1 MRLTMQSIH
10 SDILR
15 NLNKITT
22 DMARVN
28 SQISSGKQ
36 MSKISDD
43 PVNLV
48 TALGVRTNLTQITS
62 YQSNLNFG
70 NSMITAAE
78 TALNGMKEMAI
89 RGKELAIQMANGT
102 MTQENRTS
110 AAMEVSH
117 LWEEAIF
124 LANSQ
129 VAGKYVFGGYRTA
142 GYSEAE
148 PTPFIA
154 DKADGYIVNGNSL
167 TPLLAAA
174 PVAYNLTAG
183 DLTIN
188 GVAIGATTGLDTLS
202 TAHADAS
209 AAAKKAAIN
218 AKQDE
223 TGVTAD
229 FTAASVTAAAAV
241 TDPLAPLGS
250 TITSN
255 DLVINGENIFDLV
268 SYPAGA
274 TVFGN
279 DSDNT
284 LVDAINAKSD
294 LTGVIASRSN
304 GVLTLTAIDGRNIQ
318 VTTTVNGEA
327 ISRLNGAAA
336 NKVYFGTVQL
346 KSDLPITLQSSI
358 NAGPPITEPGLVALG
373 LDGGSAATNET
384 NDVAGD
390 GRLMVTTIQQRQGSV
405 RYAGDRDNN
414 IAVKVGAT
422 SSLEVTKNGMDA
434 IMDTGVFSA
443 LKGLENA
450 LRGEKYTTVT
460 GTKEATSTTATLDS
474 GSTGLAQDGLAFANG
489 TLSFAVT
496 DQSYYPPRTK
506 TINLEVDITQDT
518 PATIAARI
526 SEIPGMT
533 ASWSTDGHL
542 TVESS
547 DPERYTFNYTDASN
561 FMAMNGITQD
571 ALQFQAIQKSIGELG
586 TLLDNLSNQVSDFGA
601 RANRIEVQSSLYL
614 NLELAAKENLSGKED
629 TDMLKAIMELNGK
642 KTAYEAALSA
652 AAQTMQLS
660 LVNFLR

>member
-10 SDILR
+10 NDILR

-22 DMARVN
+22 DLARVN

-36 MSKISDD
+36 MSKISDN
-43 PVNLV
+43 PVNLI

-62 YQSNLNFG
+62 YQRNLDFG
-70 NSMITAAE
+70 NSMITASE
-78 TALNGMKEMAI
+78 SALNSMKEMAI

-110 AAMEVSH
+110 GAMEISH

-129 VAGKYVFGGYRTA
+129 VSGKYIFGGYRTA

-148 PTPFIA
+148 PAPFIA
-154 DKADGYIVNGNSL
+154 DMADGYIVNGNSL
-167 TPLLAAA
+167 PSLLVAA
-174 PVAYNLTAG
+174 PVAYSLPNPG

-188 GVAIGATTGLDTLS
+188 GIPIAATTGLDTLS

-209 AAAKKAAIN
+209 AAAKMTAIN

-229 FTAASVTAAAAV
+229 FTAASVTAAGAVAAG
-241 TDPLAPLGS
+241 TMNSG
-250 TITSN
+250 
-255 DLVINGENIFDLV
+255 DLVINGQDIFDGVTNPDPSTILAQD
-268 SYPAGA
+268 P
-274 TVFGN
+274 
-279 DSDNT
+279 DNT
-284 LVDAINAKSD
+284 LINAINAKTGA
-294 LTGVIASRSN
+294 TGVIASRES
-304 GVLTLTAIDGRNIQ
+304 GVLTLTAIDGRNIAIN
-318 VTTTVNGEA
+318 TSLNAGDGETISKLNNG
-327 ISRLNGAAA
+327 SA

-346 KSDLPITLQSSI
+346 KSDQPIILQ
-358 NAGPPITEPGLVALG
+358 AFPAPAEQGLVALG
-373 LDGGSAATNET
+373 LNGGSAVTNEA
-384 NDVAGD
+384 NDIAGD
-390 GRLMVTTIQQRQGSV
+390 GLLLVTTIQQQKGNV
-405 RYAGDRDNN
+405 RYAGDRDND

-434 IMDTGVFSA
+434 VMDTGVFSA

-450 LRGEKYTTVT
+450 LRAEKYTTVT
-460 GTKEATSTTATLDS
+460 GTKEATNTTATLDS
-474 GSTGLAQDGLAFANG
+474 GITGLAQDGLSFADG
-489 TLSFAVT
+489 ILSFTVT
-496 DQSYYPPRTK
+496 DQSYYPPQAK
-506 TINLEVDITQDT
+506 TINLAVDISQDT
-518 PATIAARI
+518 PDSIATRI
-526 SEIPGMT
+526 SQIPGLD

-547 DPERYTFNYTDASN
+547 DPDRFTFNYEDNSN

-571 ALQFQAIQKSIGELG
+571 ELQFQAIQKSIGELG

-601 RANRIEVQSSLYL
+601 RANRIEVQSSLYA

-629 TDMLKAIMELNGK
+629 TDMLKAIMELEGK

-660 LVNFLR
+660 LVNFLQ

>member
-10 SDILR
+10 NDILK

-22 DMARVN
+22 DMARLN

-48 TALGVRTNLTQITS
+48 TALGIRTNLTQITS

-70 NSMITAAE
+70 NSMITASE
-78 TALNGMKEMAI
+78 SALNSMKEMAI

-102 MTQENRTS
+102 MTQENRDS

-148 PTPFIA
+148 PAPFIA
-154 DKADGYIVNGNSL
+154 DMVDGYIVNGNSL
-167 TPLLAAA
+167 APLLAAD
-174 PVAYNLTAG
+174 PVAYSLPNPG

-188 GVAIGATTGLDTLS
+188 GIAIGATTGLDPLS

-209 AAAKKAAIN
+209 ATAKMAAIN
-218 AKQDE
+218 AKSTE

-229 FTAASVTAAAAV
+229 FTAASRTGGTVA
-241 TDPLAPLGS
+241 LGTMNS
-250 TITSN
+250 G
-255 DLVINGENIFDLV
+255 DLLINGQNIFDGVINPDPSAIL
-268 SYPAGA
+268 AQ
-274 TVFGN
+274 
-279 DSDNT
+279 DSDNALT
-284 LVDAINAKSD
+284 NAINAHSAT
-294 LTGVIASRSN
+294 TGVIASRVSSGN
-304 GVLTLTAIDGRNIQ
+304 LSLTAVDGRNIQ
-318 VTTTVNGEA
+318 ITTTANGET
-327 ISRLNGAAA
+327 ISKLNNLTGTASDS
-336 NKVYFGTVQL
+336 VYFGAVQL
-346 KSDLPITLQSSI
+346 KSDLPITLQTDP
-358 NAGPPITEPGLVALG
+358 GPPEQGLVALG
-373 LDGGSAATNET
+373 LSGGSAATNEA

-390 GRLMVTTIQQRQGSV
+390 GLLLITTIQQQKGNV
-405 RYAGDRDNN
+405 RHAGDRDNN

-434 IMDTGVFSA
+434 IMSTGVFSA

-450 LRGEKYTTVT
+450 LLGEKYTTVT
-460 GTKEATSTTATLDS
+460 GANEVINKTATLGS
-474 GSTGLAQDGLAFANG
+474 GTTGLAQAGLAFVDG
-489 TLSFAVT
+489 TLAFTVT
-496 DQSYYPPRTK
+496 DQSFYPPRTK
-506 TINLEVDITQDT
+506 TINLAVDISQDT
-518 PATIAARI
+518 PETIASRI
-526 SEIPGMT
+526 NEIPGMN

-547 DPERYTFNYTDASN
+547 DPDRYTFNYTDSSN
-561 FMAMNGITQD
+561 FMTMNGITQD
-571 ALQFQAIQKSIGELG
+571 ALQSQATQKSIDELG

-601 RANRIEVQSSLYL
+601 RANRIEVQSSLYT
-614 NLELAAKENLSGKED
+614 NLELAAQENLSGKED
-629 TDMLKAIMELNGK
+629 TDLLKAIMELNGK

-652 AAQTMQLS
+652 AAQTMKLS
-660 LVNFLR
+660 LVNYI

>member
-1 MRLTMQSIH
+1 MQSIH
-10 SDILR
+10 NDILR
-15 NLNKITT
+15 NLNRITT

-28 SQISSGKQ
+28 AQISSGKQ

-43 PVNLV
+43 PVNLI

-62 YQSNLNFG
+62 YQRNLDFG

-78 TALNGMKEMAI
+78 SSLNSMKEMAI

-110 AAMEVSH
+110 GAMEVSH

-142 GYSEAE
+142 GYSETE
-148 PTPFIA
+148 PAPFIA
-154 DKADGYIVNGNSL
+154 DMADGYIVNGNSL
-167 TPLLAAA
+167 DSLAAGD
-174 PVAYNLTAG
+174 PVAYNLIVG

-188 GVAIGATTGLDTLS
+188 GIAIDATASDGLLPLVPPP
-202 TAHADAS
+202 AHPNAS
-209 AAAKKAAIN
+209 AAAKVTAIN

-229 FTAASVTAAAAV
+229 FTAASVTAAGPVAAGTLIANDLKINGVDILAV
-241 TDPLAPLGS
+241 TSGLP
-250 TITSN
+250 
-255 DLVINGENIFDLV
+255 
-268 SYPAGA
+268 
-274 TVFGN
+274 
-279 DSDNT
+279 SDNA
-284 LVDAINAKSD
+284 LVDAINAQSGT
-294 LTGVIASRSN
+294 TGVIASRDSS
-304 GVLTLTAIDGRNIQ
+304 GVLTLTAIDGRNIE
-318 VTTTVNGEA
+318 VNASVNGET
-327 ISRLNGAAA
+327 ISKLNNGTGTAADT
-336 NKVYFGTVQL
+336 VYFGTVQL
-346 KSDLPITLQSSI
+346 KSDLPITLQT
-358 NAGPPITEPGLVALG
+358 APVTEQGLVALG
-373 LDGGSAATNET
+373 LDGGSAATNEA
-384 NDVAGD
+384 NDVADD
-390 GRLMVTTIQQRQGSV
+390 GLLLITTIQQQLGSV

-422 SSLEVTKNGMDA
+422 SSLEITKNGMA
-434 IMDTGVFSA
+434 AVMDTGVFSA

-450 LRGEKYTTVT
+450 LRAEKYTTVT
-460 GTKEATSTTATLDS
+460 GTKEATDTTATMAS
-474 GSTGLAQDGLAFANG
+474 GNTGLEQDGLAFAPG
-489 TLSFAVT
+489 TLSFTVT
-496 DQSYYPPRTK
+496 DHSYYLPQAK
-506 TINLEVDITQDT
+506 TINLELLATET
-518 PATIAARI
+518 PEDIAARI
-526 SEIPGMT
+526 SEIPGMK

-547 DPERYTFNYTDASN
+547 DPDRFTFNYDKDTSN

-571 ALQFQAIQKSIGELG
+571 ELQFQAIQKSIGELG

-601 RANRIEVQSSLYL
+601 RANRIEVQSSLYA

-660 LVNFLR
+660 LVDFLR

>member
-62 YQSNLNFG
+62 YQSNLTFG

-78 TALNGMKEMAI
+78 IALNSMKEMAI

-102 MTQENRTS
+102 ITQENRES

-154 DKADGYIVNGNSL
+154 DKADGYIVHGNSL
-167 TPLLAAA
+167 TPLAAAA
-174 PVAYNLTAG
+174 PVAYNLAAS

-229 FTAASVTAAAAV
+229 FTSAGVTAAGPVAAG
-241 TDPLAPLGS
+241 TMNPG
-250 TITSN
+250 
-255 DLVINGENIFDLV
+255 DLVINGQDIF
-268 SYPAGA
+268 AGA
-274 TVFGN
+274 TAISLG
-279 DSDNT
+279 DADNV
-284 LVDAINAKSD
+284 LVNAINAQSGT
-294 LTGVIASRSN
+294 TGVIASRSN
-304 GVLTLTAIDGRNIQ
+304 GVLTLTAIDGRNIAIDTSQ
-318 VTTTVNGEA
+318 NLGDGET
-327 ISRLNGAAA
+327 ISKLNGAAA

-346 KSDLPITLQSSI
+346 KSDLPITLQTT
-358 NAGPPITEPGLVALG
+358 PVTEQGLVALG

-390 GRLMVTTIQQRQGSV
+390 GLLMVTSIQQQQGSV

-422 SSLEVTKNGMDA
+422 SSLEITKNGMDA
-434 IMDTGVFSA
+434 IMNTGVFSA

-450 LRGEKYTTVT
+450 LRGEKYTTMT
-460 GTKEATSTTATLDS
+460 GTNEVAPAATLDS
-474 GSTGLAQDGLAFANG
+474 G

-506 TINLEVDITQDT
+506 TINLEVAVTDT
-518 PATIAARI
+518 PTTIADRI
-526 SEIPGMT
+526 NEIPGMQT
-533 ASWSTDGHL
+533 SWSDGHL
-542 TVESS
+542 TIESS
-547 DPERYTFNYTDASN
+547 DPERYTFSYTDTSN
-561 FMAMNGITQD
+561 FMATNGITQD
-571 ALQFQAIQKSIGELG
+571 ELQFQAIQKSIGELG

>member
-10 SDILR
+10 NDILR

-22 DMARVN
+22 DMARIN

-48 TALGVRTNLTQITS
+48 TALGIRTNLTQITS
-62 YQSNLNFG
+62 YQRNLDFG
-70 NSMITAAE
+70 TSMITASE
-78 TALNGMKEMAI
+78 SALNSMKEMAI

-142 GYSEAE
+142 GYSQTE
-148 PTPFIA
+148 PAPFIA
-154 DKADGYIVNGNSL
+154 DMADGYIVNGNSL
-167 TPLLAAA
+167 TPRLVTD
-174 PVAYNLTAG
+174 PVGYDLPNPG
-183 DLTIN
+183 DLVIN
-188 GVAIGATTGLDTLS
+188 GISIDATTGLDTLS
-202 TAHADAS
+202 SAHADAS
-209 AAAKKAAIN
+209 AAAKVAAIN
-218 AKQDE
+218 AKSTE

-229 FTAASVTAAAAV
+229 FTAAGVTAAGPVAAG
-241 TDPLAPLGS
+241 TMDSG
-250 TITSN
+250 
-255 DLVINGENIFDLV
+255 DLVINGQDIF
-268 SYPAGA
+268 AGA
-274 TVFGN
+274 TITTPGDN
-279 DSDNT
+279 DNV
-284 LVDAINAKSD
+284 LVNAINAHSAT
-294 LTGVIASRSN
+294 TGVIASRDSN
-304 GVLTLTAIDGRNIQ
+304 GALTLTAIDGRNIQ
-318 VTTTVNGEA
+318 VATTANGEA

-346 KSDLPITLQSSI
+346 KSDLPITLQTDP
-358 NAGPPITEPGLVALG
+358 GPPEQGLVALG
-373 LDGGSAATNET
+373 LSGGSTVTNEA

-390 GRLMVTTIQQRQGSV
+390 GLLLVTTIRQQKGSV
-405 RYAGDRDNN
+405 RDAGDRDNN

-450 LRGEKYTTVT
+450 LRAEKYTTVT
-460 GTKEATSTTATLDS
+460 GTKEATNPAATMAS
-474 GSTGLAQDGLAFANG
+474 GNTGLEQDGLAFAPG
-489 TLSFAVT
+489 TLSFTVT
-496 DQSYYPPRTK
+496 DQSYYPPQAK
-506 TINLEVDITQDT
+506 TINLELAATETPEDIAD
-518 PATIAARI
+518 RI
-526 SEIPGMT
+526 SNIPGLK

-547 DPERYTFNYTDASN
+547 DPGRFTFSYTDSSN

-571 ALQFQAIQKSIGELG
+571 ELQFQAIQKSIDELG
-586 TLLDNLSNQVSDFGA
+586 TLLDNLNNQVSDFGA
-601 RANRIEVQSSLYL
+601 RANRIEVQSSLYV

-629 TDMLKAIMELNGK
+629 TDMLKAIMELKGK
-642 KTAYEAALSA
+642 QTAYEAALSA

>member
-62 YQSNLNFG
+62 YQSNLTFG

-229 FTAASVTAAAAV
+229 FTAASVTAAGTVAAG
-241 TDPLAPLGS
+241 TMDPG
-250 TITSN
+250 
-255 DLVINGENIFDLV
+255 DLVINGQDIF
-268 SYPAGA
+268 AGA
-274 TVFGN
+274 TVISLGDN
-279 DSDNT
+279 DNV
-284 LVDAINAKSD
+284 LVNAINAKTD
-294 LTGVIASRSN
+294 LTGVIASRDSS
-304 GVLTLTAIDGRNIQ
+304 GVLSLTAIDGRNIAIDTSQ
-318 VTTTVNGEA
+318 NLGDGET
-327 ISRLNGAAA
+327 ISRLNNGAA

-346 KSDLPITLQSSI
+346 KSDLPITLQTDP
-358 NAGPPITEPGLVALG
+358 GPPEQGLVALG

-526 SEIPGMT
+526 SDIPGMT

-547 DPERYTFNYTDASN
+547 DPERYTFTYTDASN

-571 ALQFQAIQKSIGELG
+571 ELQFQAIQKSIGELG

>member
-167 TPLLAAA
+167 DPLLATD
-174 PVAYNLTAG
+174 PVAYNLAAG

-229 FTAASVTAAAAV
+229 FTAASVTAAGSVAAG
-241 TDPLAPLGS
+241 TMDSG
-250 TITSN
+250 
-255 DLVINGENIFDLV
+255 DLVINGQDIF
-268 SYPAGA
+268 AGA
-274 TVFGN
+274 TAITLGDN
-279 DSDNT
+279 DNV
-284 LVDAINAKSD
+284 LVNAINAKTGA
-294 LTGVIASRSN
+294 TGVIASREN
-304 GVLTLTAIDGRNIQ
+304 GILTLTAIDGRNIQ
-318 VTTTVNGEA
+318 VTTTGNGEA
-327 ISRLNGAAA
+327 ISKLNNGAA

>member
-10 SDILR
+10 NDILK

-22 DMARVN
+22 DMARLN

-48 TALGVRTNLTQITS
+48 TALGLRTNLTQITS

-70 NSMITAAE
+70 NSMITASE
-78 TALNGMKEMAI
+78 SALNSMKEMAI

-148 PTPFIA
+148 PAPFIA
-154 DKADGYIVNGNSL
+154 DMVDGYIVNGQSMTIDTTVDPLTKYDLNS
-167 TPLLAAA
+167 
-174 PVAYNLTAG
+174 G
-183 DLTIN
+183 DLSIN
-188 GVAIGATTGLDTLS
+188 GIPIDTVPDPLNPATT
-202 TAHADAS
+202 
-209 AAAKKAAIN
+209 AAEKMAAIN
-218 AKQDE
+218 AKSTE

-229 FTAASVTAAAAV
+229 FTAASVTATGPVAAG
-241 TDPLAPLGS
+241 TMNPG
-250 TITSN
+250 
-255 DLVINGENIFDLV
+255 DLWINGVDIF
-268 SYPAGA
+268 AGA
-274 TVFGN
+274 TVISLG
-279 DSDNT
+279 DDDNV
-284 LVDAINAKSD
+284 LVNAINAKTTGTPG
-294 LTGVIASRSN
+294 TGVIASRDSS
-304 GVLTLTAIDGRNIQ
+304 GALTLTAIDGRNIQ
-318 VTTTVNGEA
+318 VTTTDNGED
-327 ISRLNGAAA
+327 ISQLNNDTGTAA
-336 NKVYFGTVQL
+336 NTVYFGTVQL
-346 KSDLPITLQSSI
+346 KSDLPITLQADPT
-358 NAGPPITEPGLVALG
+358 AGEQGLVALG
-373 LDGGSAATNET
+373 LDGGSAVTNEA

-390 GRLMVTTIQQRQGSV
+390 GLLMITTIQQQTGNV

-434 IMDTGVFSA
+434 IMSTGVFSA

-450 LRGEKYTTVT
+450 LRAEKYTTVT
-460 GTKEATSTTATLDS
+460 GPNEATARGNTMAS
-474 GSTGLAQDGLAFANG
+474 GNTGLEQDGLAFAPG
-489 TLSFAVT
+489 TLSFTVT
-496 DQSYYPPRTK
+496 DQSYYPPRAK
-506 TINLEVDITQDT
+506 TINLELAATET
-518 PATIAARI
+518 PESIANRI
-526 SEIPGMT
+526 SEIPGLK
-533 ASWSTDGHL
+533 ASWSTDNHL

-547 DPERYTFNYTDASN
+547 DPDRYTFNYTDSSN

-571 ALQFQAIQKSIGELG
+571 ELQFQAIQKSIGELG

-601 RANRIEVQSSLYL
+601 RANRIEVQSSLYM

-660 LVNFLR
+660 LVDYI

>member
-10 SDILR
+10 NDILR

-22 DMARVN
+22 DMARIN
-28 SQISSGKQ
+28 SQVSSGKQ

-78 TALNGMKEMAI
+78 TALSSMKEMAI

-102 MTQENRTS
+102 ITQENRTS

-154 DKADGYIVNGNSL
+154 DKADGYIIHGNSL
-167 TPLLAAA
+167 TPLLVAA

-188 GVAIGATTGLDTLS
+188 GIAIGATTGLDPLS

-209 AAAKKAAIN
+209 AAAKVAAIN

-229 FTAASVTAAAAV
+229 FTAASVTAAGPVTAGTLAANDLEINGVDILAV
-241 TDPLAPLGS
+241 TSGLP
-250 TITSN
+250 
-255 DLVINGENIFDLV
+255 
-268 SYPAGA
+268 
-274 TVFGN
+274 
-279 DSDNT
+279 SDNA
-284 LVDAINAKSD
+284 LVDAINAQSGT
-294 LTGVIASRSN
+294 TGVIASRDSS

-318 VTTTVNGEA
+318 VTTTANGEA

-346 KSDLPITLQSSI
+346 KSDLPITLQTT
-358 NAGPPITEPGLVALG
+358 PVTEQGLVALG
-373 LDGGSAATNET
+373 LDGGAAATNEAS
-384 NDVAGD
+384 DIAGD
-390 GRLMVTTIQQRQGSV
+390 GLLMVTSIQQQQGSV

-460 GTKEATSTTATLDS
+460 GTNEVDPAATLDS
-474 GSTGLAQDGLAFANG
+474 G

-506 TINLEVDITQDT
+506 TFNLEVAITDT
-518 PATIAARI
+518 PATIADRI
-526 SEIPGMT
+526 SEIPGMQT
-533 ASWSTDGHL
+533 SWSDGHL

-547 DPERYTFNYTDASN
+547 DPDRYTFTYTDTSN
-561 FMAMNGITQD
+561 FMTTNGITQEE
-571 ALQFQAIQKSIGELG
+571 LQFQAIQKSIDELG

-601 RANRIEVQSSLYL
+601 RANRIEVQSSLYM

-629 TDMLKAIMELNGK
+629 TDMLKTLMELKGK
-642 KTAYEAALSA
+642 QTAYEAALSA

>member
-167 TPLLAAA
+167 DPLLATD
-174 PVAYNLTAG
+174 PVAYNLAAG

-229 FTAASVTAAAAV
+229 FTAAGVTAAGAV
-241 TDPLAPLGS
+241 TAGTMDSG
-250 TITSN
+250 
-255 DLVINGENIFDLV
+255 DLVINGQDIF
-268 SYPAGA
+268 AGA
-274 TVFGN
+274 TAITLGDN
-279 DSDNT
+279 DNV
-284 LVDAINAKSD
+284 LVNAINAKTGA
-294 LTGVIASRSN
+294 TGVIASREN
-304 GVLTLTAIDGRNIQ
+304 GILTLTAIDGRNIQ
-318 VTTTVNGEA
+318 VTTTGNGEA
-327 ISRLNGAAA
+327 ISKLNNGAA

>member
-22 DMARVN
+22 DMARIN
-28 SQISSGKQ
+28 SQVSSGKQ

-48 TALGVRTNLTQITS
+48 TALGIRTNLTQITS

-78 TALNGMKEMAI
+78 SALNSMKEMAI

-102 MTQENRTS
+102 MTQENRDS

-148 PTPFIA
+148 PAPFIA
-154 DKADGYIVNGNSL
+154 DMVDGYLVNGNSL
-167 TPLLAAA
+167 DPVDLNAIPPL
-174 PVAYNLTAG
+174 PQY
-183 DLTIN
+183 DLNTDDLFIN
-188 GVAIGATTGLDTLS
+188 GIAIDATTPDGLS
-202 TAHADAS
+202 SAYAGAS
-209 AAAKKAAIN
+209 AAAKVTAIN
-218 AKQDE
+218 AKTIE

-229 FTAASVTAAAAV
+229 FTAASVTTTAPVAAGV
-241 TDPLAPLGS
+241 LDLG
-250 TITSN
+250 
-255 DLVINGENIFDLV
+255 DLTINGVPIL
-268 SYPAGA
+268 A
-274 TVFGN
+274 TIPTPIG
-279 DSDNT
+279 SDNALT
-284 LVDAINAKSD
+284 LVNTINAQSGA
-294 LTGVIASRSN
+294 TGVIASRDSN
-304 GVLTLTAIDGRNIQ
+304 GFLTLTATDGRNIQ
-318 VTTTVNGEA
+318 IETAGDGAA
-327 ISRLNGAAA
+327 ISQLNGGAAA

-346 KSDLPITLQSSI
+346 KSDLPITLQSSVLPL
-358 NAGPPITEPGLVALG
+358 PPAVPLTEPGLVALG
-373 LDGGSAATNET
+373 LSGGSTVTNEA
-384 NDVAGD
+384 NDAPND
-390 GRLMVTTIQQRQGSV
+390 GLLLITTIQQQKGNV

-434 IMDTGVFSA
+434 IMSTGVFSA

-450 LRGEKYTTVT
+450 LLAEKYTTVT
-460 GTKEATSTTATLDS
+460 GPNEAFDRTVPLDS
-474 GSTGLAQDGLAFANG
+474 GGTGLEQEGLTFANG
-489 TLSFAVT
+489 TLSFDVT
-496 DQSYYPPRTK
+496 DQSFYPPRTK
-506 TINLEVDITQDT
+506 TINLEIDISDITQNLE
-518 PATIAARI
+518 TIATRI
-526 SEIPGMT
+526 SEIPGMK

-547 DPERYTFNYTDASN
+547 DPDRYTFNYTDSSN

-571 ALQFQAIQKSIGELG
+571 ALQFQAIQKSIDELG

-601 RANRIEVQSSLYL
+601 RANRIEVQTSLYM

-629 TDMLKAIMELNGK
+629 TDLLKAIMELNGK

-660 LVNFLR
+660 LVDYI